1 MRRRIT
7 VRLYLLRQDD
17 ETPLHCAA
25 ARNNIECLQM
35 LVARGADVNVI
46 DKVQTS
52 LIVSYFFVLLLLG
65 IILCGCQKRIRTDLL
80 CHVKLYKL
88 NDGCTFVVYNLN
100 RLCSVG
106 KCLKFYIIL

>member
-1 MRRRIT
+1 MRRCIT
-7 VRLYLLRQDD
+7 VRLCVLRQDD

-52 LIVSYFFVLLLLG
+52 VILSYF
-65 IILCGCQKRIRTDLL
+65 LCC
-80 CHVKLYKL
+80 CY
-88 NDGCTFVVYNLN
+88 
-100 RLCSVG
+100 
-106 KCLKFYIIL
+106 